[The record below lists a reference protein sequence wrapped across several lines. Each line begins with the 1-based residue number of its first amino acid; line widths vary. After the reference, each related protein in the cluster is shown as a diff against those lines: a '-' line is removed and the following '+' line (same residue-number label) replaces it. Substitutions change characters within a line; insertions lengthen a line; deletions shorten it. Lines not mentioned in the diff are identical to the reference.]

1 MRRTVLKWILRL
13 LATVTTLA
21 VIAAVS
27 VVVVMNTERGTRW
40 ALEWA
45 SAAVPG
51 ELVIGEFEGTLWRG
65 LRFSELSFSDDN
77 LQIAAAGLE
86 IKVNWPAS
94 ALGYVRLQRVNAT
107 SIVLELAGGDGE
119 PASGLDVPP
128 LPVVVAVAGSTV
140 GELRVLSGAQE
151 TALRDIQLRS
161 LRYEQQTIS
170 LGSVALALEDV
181 ALQAADAAV
190 TLAGAGPLRAE
201 IGWRLADGD
210 WSGQGSLRGSLE
222 SIEFMQSIAGPFP
235 ASASG
240 RVLLLGRSEPFFDV
254 VLRWKTW
261 SFENFDLLDGE
272 LSLAGLLDDYEI
284 VSANAD
290 LVSDARRVRVSVAG
304 RGDRQGLGAFAA
316 TASFEAIA
324 ASVDGN
330 FTWLPAIASEF
341 RGRVQSG
348 PNLAAFEGSLSGE
361 DLAATIVLQLSN
373 LGDVLPGYSGQVT
386 ADATL
391 VTTTDGPQVRFRLLG
406 QQLGADAL
414 GQAVFATEVAGTVD
428 IAASGVA
435 ARIDAASVAVAPA
448 GEWLLDG
455 RADARWA
462 AGALDVA
469 AHRWVGDFGTL
480 QVDSLAASPAS
491 MAVEARLVDIPLGL
505 AEPWLPGNY
514 RVAGMANAAVNL
526 RRGNAGWSGTV
537 VWRQDG
543 TAITVTDID
552 AAAVTIRVPEAVA
565 EATLTG
571 NAVVGRASLAIEPG
585 VEATLD
591 VKLADLS
598 APESMHA
605 ELRIRGEDF
614 DWLPAL
620 VPDIDAVDGVLVADI
635 AADGSPSAPS
645 FTGKA
650 EWRDGRLLVP
660 ALNAGF
666 DAIEIV
672 VAGASDGSL
681 RLEGSA
687 LAGDGTLAVSG
698 RATDILQRDRTLT
711 LSITGQDANLVDWPE
726 YRVRATPELRV
737 TGRGEAWQ
745 YAGGITIPWA
755 ELALPETTAGAVTVS
770 PDIVVLGEQPAQS
783 TQLRWTGEASL
794 VLGDEFSFRALGLAT
809 RLEGEL
815 LVRTRPNRPTELVG
829 ELALEEG
836 TFDAFGLKL
845 EILDGTLTFTGPV
858 DDPIVDVTAVRVI
871 DTIDGTVTAGVRVQ
885 GRAQNLTTTVFAEP
899 AMAEADALSYL
910 VIGRP
915 LNEATEAQGGDLS
928 GAAVA
933 LGLKQS
939 ARLTQQIGQSIGL
952 DQLSVTGDGGDA
964 TALVAGKQINS
975 RVYARY
981 TYGVFSRVGA
991 LLLRYRL
998 TERLTLEAGVGETQS
1013 IDILYTV
1020 ERD

>member
-1 MRRTVLKWILRL
+1 VRRTVLKWILRL

-40 ALEWA
+40 ALE
-45 SAAVPG
+45 
-51 ELVIGEFEGTLWRG
+51 
-65 LRFSELSFSDDN
+65 RFSELSFSDDN

-151 TALRDIQLRS
+151 TAVRDIQLRS

-414 GQAVFATEVAGTVD
+414 GQAVFATEVAGRVD

-537 VWRQDG
+537 
-543 TAITVTDID
+543 
-552 AAAVTIRVPEAVA
+552 
-565 EATLTG
+565 
-571 NAVVGRASLAIEPG
+571 
-585 VEATLD
+585 